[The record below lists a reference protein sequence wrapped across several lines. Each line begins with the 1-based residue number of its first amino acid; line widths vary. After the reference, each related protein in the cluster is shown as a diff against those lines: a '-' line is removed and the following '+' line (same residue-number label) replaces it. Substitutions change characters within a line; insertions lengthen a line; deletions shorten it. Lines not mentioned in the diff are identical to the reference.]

1 MRPKNPI
8 NTFHFLFVFSL
19 LLSFIFPQSLREL
32 KSLNSELD
40 ILKSELMDTVE
51 DTESLSV
58 ETEDEILEAE
68 AVNAVSLTPPEIID
82 DKYDLYFG
90 YNYFKSEIDFF
101 ANAPDPANYLLG
113 PGDEI
118 IISLWGEM
126 NARESFIINKNGQV
140 FYDGVGFISI
150 SNMTIPKAEET
161 LILELGKIYST
172 LQKDSQSTNLSIEL
186 GRLKSINIFVA
197 GMVVKPGINLI
208 HPFSDIFTAL
218 VQSGG
223 IDLNGSLRTIQVIRN
238 NEVVSNIDLYEF
250 FNKGNRSG
258 IDFKLLD
265 GDVIYVPPV
274 KNRVK
279 VIGEVLRPGFYEL
292 LQTEELNNLIDY
304 AAGLTPKAS
313 SVITIDTVKPINER
327 KSQDDIISSLNVD
340 ITKDKVFLNNGD
352 LVVAREVGESSSKVE
367 IFGRVKVPGLYS
379 ASNMSLKD
387 ILNMAGGF
395 DDPIFRKTI
404 REDIVILRKDENQF
418 YSKELVVN
426 YNDADSFSLSI
437 DDKIF
442 VYENINYRNSF
453 TYRIEGEINKPGTYP
468 LKKGIT
474 LQEAID
480 LAGGLTEL
488 ATADNIVI
496 SQEFTNIDLD
506 GNETSRTENVA
517 NAPLNFELS
526 QNSVINIIPFENVV
540 SVQGN
545 VYNPGLVAFEK
556 GMTMSS
562 AIIQAGGYKPY
573 SLKKR
578 AYVKRANGEIDKANV
593 FRGRTKRLLPGDTVF
608 VPLNP
613 DPSDFDLTTFIADI
627 STTLANI
634 AAILLIVDNQND

>member
-1 MRPKNPI
+1 MRPKNLI

-19 LLSFIFPQSLREL
+19 LFSFIFPQSLREL

-58 ETEDEILEAE
+58 KTEDETLEAE
-68 AVNAVSLTPPEIID
+68 AVNAVNLTPPEIID

-313 SVITIDTVKPINER
+313 SIITVDTVKPINER

-352 LVVAREVGESSSKVE
+352 LVLVREVGESSSKVE

-418 YSKELVVN
+418 YSKEFIVK
-426 YNDADSFSLSI
+426 YNDAGSFSLNI

-488 ATADNIVI
+488 ATIDNIVI
-496 SQEFTNIDLD
+496 SQEFTNIDLE
-506 GNETSRTENVA
+506 GNEISLTENVA

-540 SVQGN
+540 SVEGN

-556 GMTMSS
+556 GMTMSK

-578 AYVKRANGEIDKANV
+578 SYVKRANGEIDKANI

-613 DPSDFDLTTFIADI
+613 NPSDFDLTTFIADL

-634 AAILLIVDNQND
+634 AAILLVVDRN

>member
-1 MRPKNPI
+1 MKRKIFIIPLLFYAIQAQVSISDI
-8 NTFHFLFVFSL
+8 NQIGNQKLDDLKEELLFQQNAL
-19 LLSFIFPQSLREL
+19 QE
-32 KSLNSELD
+32 SEKVND
-40 ILKSELMDTVE
+40 VE
-51 DTESLSV
+51 STPVQIINESTEK
-58 ETEDEILEAE
+58 
-68 AVNAVSLTPPEIID
+68 ID
-82 DKYDLYFG
+82 DIYFG
-90 YNYFKSEIDFF
+90 YNYFKSDVNFFDNIPTPADFK
-101 ANAPDPANYLLG
+101 LG
-113 PGDEI
+113 AGDEI
-118 IISLWGEM
+118 ILSLWGET
-126 NARESFIINKNGQV
+126 NLRERFVINKEGLIYYENI
-140 FYDGVGFISI
+140 GFINL
-150 SNMTIPKAEET
+150 SNKTVKEAESH
-161 LILELGKIYST
+161 LVNELSKIYST
-172 LQKDSQSTNLSIEL
+172 LKDSENPTSLMIEL
-186 GRLKSINIFVA
+186 GKLKSLNIYFSGEIA
-197 GMVVKPGINLI
+197 KPGVQLV
-208 HPFSDIFTAL
+208 HPFSDIFVAL
-218 VQSGG
+218 IQAGG
-223 IDLNGSLRTIQVIRN
+223 VNIEGSLRNIQLIRDN
-238 NEVVSNIDLYEF
+238 KIITLVDFYNFFSNGV
-250 FNKGNRSG
+250 N
-258 IDFKLLD
+258 DFSNLRLID
-265 GDVIYVPPV
+265 GDTIHIPAI

-279 VIGEVLRPGFYEL
+279 IEGAVLRPAFYEL

-404 REDIVILRKDENQF
+404 RGDIVILRKDENQF
-418 YSKELVVN
+418 YSKEFIVN
-426 YNDADSFSLSI
+426 YNDADSFSLSV

-506 GNETSRTENVA
+506 GNETSLTENVA

-540 SVQGN
+540 SVEGN

-556 GMTMSS
+556 GMTMSN

>member
-1 MRPKNPI
+1 MKRKFFILTLFFYVLQAQVSISDI
-8 NTFHFLFVFSL
+8 NQIGNQKLDD
-19 LLSFIFPQSLREL
+19 L
-32 KSLNSELD
+32 KQ
-40 ILKSELMDTVE
+40 ELMFQQNELNEVDEANDVVSSPVKIVNE
-51 DTESLSV
+51 NTE
-58 ETEDEILEAE
+58 EID
-68 AVNAVSLTPPEIID
+68 N
-82 DKYDLYFG
+82 LYFG
-90 YNYFKSEIDFF
+90 YNYFKSDINFFDNTPTPADFK
-101 ANAPDPANYLLG
+101 LG
-113 PGDEI
+113 AGDEI
-118 IISLWGEM
+118 ILSLWGET
-126 NARESFIINKNGQV
+126 NLRERFVINKEGLIYYKNI
-140 FYDGVGFISI
+140 GFINL
-150 SNMTIPKAEET
+150 SNKTVKEAESH
-161 LILELGKIYST
+161 LVNELSKIYST
-172 LQKDSQSTNLSIEL
+172 LKDSENPTSLMIEL
-186 GRLKSINIFVA
+186 GKLKSLNIYFSGEIA
-197 GMVVKPGINLI
+197 KPGVKLV
-208 HPFSDIFTAL
+208 HPFSDIFVAL
-218 VQSGG
+218 IQAGG
-223 IDLNGSLRTIQVIRN
+223 VNIEGSLRNIQLIRDN
-238 NEVVSNIDLYEF
+238 KIVTLVDFYNFFSNGV
-250 FNKGNRSG
+250 N
-258 IDFKLLD
+258 DFSNLRLID
-265 GDVIYVPPV
+265 GDIIHIPAI

-279 VIGEVLRPGFYEL
+279 IEGAVLRPGFYEL
-292 LQTEELNNLIDY
+292 LQSEELNNLIDY

-313 SVITIDTVKPINER
+313 SVITIDTVKPIKER

-352 LVVAREVGESSSKVE
+352 LVIAREVGESSSKVE

-418 YSKELVVN
+418 YSKEFVVK
-426 YNDADSFSLSI
+426 YNDADSFSLNI

-506 GNETSRTENVA
+506 GNETSLTENVA

-540 SVQGN
+540 SVEGN

-556 GMTMSS
+556 GMTMSN

-613 DPSDFDLTTFIADI
+613 DPTDFDLTTFIADI

>member
-1 MRPKNPI
+1 MKRNFFILTLFFYVLQAQVSISDI
-8 NTFHFLFVFSL
+8 NQIGNQKLDD
-19 LLSFIFPQSLREL
+19 L
-32 KSLNSELD
+32 KQ
-40 ILKSELMDTVE
+40 ELMFQQNELNEVE
-51 DTESLSV
+51 EANDVESSPVEIVNENTE
-58 ETEDEILEAE
+58 EID
-68 AVNAVSLTPPEIID
+68 N
-82 DKYDLYFG
+82 LYFG
-90 YNYFKSEIDFF
+90 YNYFKSDINFFDNIPTPADFK
-101 ANAPDPANYLLG
+101 LG
-113 PGDEI
+113 AGDEI
-118 IISLWGEM
+118 ILSLWGET
-126 NARESFIINKNGQV
+126 NLRERFVINKEGLIYYKNI
-140 FYDGVGFISI
+140 GFINL
-150 SNMTIPKAEET
+150 SNKTVKEAESY
-161 LILELGKIYST
+161 LVNELSKIYST
-172 LQKDSQSTNLSIEL
+172 LKDNENPTSLMIEL
-186 GRLKSINIFVA
+186 GKLKSLNIYFSGEIA
-197 GMVVKPGINLI
+197 KPGVQLV
-208 HPFSDIFTAL
+208 HPFSDIFVAL
-218 VQSGG
+218 IQAGG
-223 IDLNGSLRTIQVIRN
+223 VNIEGSLRNIQLIRDN
-238 NEVVSNIDLYEF
+238 KIITLVDFYNFFSNGV
-250 FNKGNRSG
+250 N
-258 IDFKLLD
+258 DFSNLRLID
-265 GDVIYVPPV
+265 GDTIHIPAI

-279 VIGEVLRPGFYEL
+279 IEGAVLRPGFYEL

-540 SVQGN
+540 SVEGN